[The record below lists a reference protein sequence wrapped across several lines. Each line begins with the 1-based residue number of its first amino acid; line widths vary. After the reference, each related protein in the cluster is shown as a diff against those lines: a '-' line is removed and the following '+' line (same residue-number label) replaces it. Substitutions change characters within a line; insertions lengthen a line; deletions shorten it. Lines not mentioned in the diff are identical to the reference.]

1 MTHFN
6 PNTPWRRIS
15 TAIYSKPLDGRIF
28 GTVELDVTELEDWVS
43 RQRQEGLKITLM
55 YPLLLLAARALRHDV
70 PELNCYVSRG
80 RILHRPSVDI
90 IVSVLMKKDNQM
102 GTLRLRNAD
111 RMTIPKMAEWMNTNL
126 QDHRQE
132 DQEGAAKQKVWLDR
146 LGWPLRNLVIR
157 LWQKV
162 VIDWGIRIPFT
173 RMGPDAFGSIIFSN
187 IGSIGLD
194 VGYPALLPVSN
205 VSMVLVMGSVQTKPA
220 VVGDQIMPR
229 RILNLSA
236 TLDHRLVDAYACGK
250 LFRSLKKGINR
261 PDALMADHPAA

>member
-1 MTHFN
+1 MTRFN

-28 GTVELDVTELEDWVS
+28 GTAELDVTELEAWVTQ
-43 RQRQEGLKITLM
+43 QRKDGLKITLM

-80 RILHRPSVDI
+80 QIIHRSSVDI
-90 IVSVLMKKDNQM
+90 IVSVLMKKDHQM
-102 GTLRLRNAD
+102 GTLRLRDAD
-111 RMTIPKMAEWMNTNL
+111 RMSLPQLAQWMTDHL
-126 QDHRQE
+126 QDHRQS
-132 DQEGAAKQKVWLDR
+132 DQEGAARQKVLLDR
-146 LGWPLRNLVIR
+146 LGWPLRNLTIR
-157 LWQKV
+157 LWQKI
-162 VIDWGIRIPFT
+162 VIDWGLRIPFT

-205 VSMVLVMGSVQTKPA
+205 VSMVLVMGSVQTKPG

-261 PDALMADHPAA
+261 PEVLMTAHPTA